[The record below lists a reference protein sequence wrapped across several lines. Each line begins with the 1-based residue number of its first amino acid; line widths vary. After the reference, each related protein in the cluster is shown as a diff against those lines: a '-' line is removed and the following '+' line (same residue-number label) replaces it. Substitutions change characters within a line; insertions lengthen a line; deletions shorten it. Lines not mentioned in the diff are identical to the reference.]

1 MSGWS
6 DWIFGNLPLQPVL
19 GDQIDPAYQQMPSS
33 KNVDDRRAAAG
44 PAQWASRPHD
54 QDFQSYNMSGYYMP
68 FNLDAIDW
76 QRKTGF
82 FNQKLPTTPMSDP
95 NYIPTDPSI
104 VARIKAAQDAR
115 DVTSDGA
122 QPPIGAQQIL
132 NALQYWGGWQ

>member
-1 MSGWS
+1 MPGFTLNSMPGWLQN
-6 DWIFGNLPLQPVL
+6 WWNGPPLQPVL
-19 GDQIDPAYQQMPSS
+19 GDQINPAYQQMPSS
-33 KNVDDRRAAAG
+33 KNVEDRRVAAG

-68 FNLDAIDW
+68 FNLDAVDW

-104 VARIKAAQDAR
+104 VAHIKAAQDR
-115 DVTSDGA
+115 SDQNWG
-122 QPPIGAQQIL
+122 
-132 NALQYWGGWQ
+132 WGG